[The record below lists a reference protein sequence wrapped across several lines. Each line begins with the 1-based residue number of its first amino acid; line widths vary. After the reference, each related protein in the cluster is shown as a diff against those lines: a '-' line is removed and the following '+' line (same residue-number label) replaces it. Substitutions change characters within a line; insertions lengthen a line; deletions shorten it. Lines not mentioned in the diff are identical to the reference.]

1 MYPQQRSRRQVLSGL
16 RNLGK
21 GRVASARGNLLHLV
35 RMASQ
40 PFLGAESYLH
50 PDEVHEIDEAIVCLT
65 SVLDGWDDHDLMTIK
80 EENLELLRI
89 DHKGGEASD
98 GEDDSHNPAGR

>member
-1 MYPQQRSRRQVLSGL
+1 MYPLRRSRKQVLSGL

-21 GRVASARGNLLHLV
+21 GRVASARGNLAHLIK
-35 RMASQ
+35 MAEQ
-40 PFLGAESYLH
+40 PYLGAESYLH
-50 PDEVHEIDEAIVCLT
+50 PDEIHEIQEALCCLN

-98 GEDDSHNPAGR
+98 GEDSSHSDVDR